1 MKSEVITQALF
12 ICGRNTGMQFKTIY
26 LLWIFVCIFFCRD
39 IILTLLTIG
48 IFRLATMFEKY
59 RILTNSAALSNST
72 ASLIIPP
79 DFFAFKIYSCLS
91 NCPAL
96 RV

>member
-1 MKSEVITQALF
+1 MVVILECNSKQF
-12 ICGRNTGMQFKTIY
+12 ICCGY
-26 LLWIFVCIFFCRD
+26 LSVFFCGD